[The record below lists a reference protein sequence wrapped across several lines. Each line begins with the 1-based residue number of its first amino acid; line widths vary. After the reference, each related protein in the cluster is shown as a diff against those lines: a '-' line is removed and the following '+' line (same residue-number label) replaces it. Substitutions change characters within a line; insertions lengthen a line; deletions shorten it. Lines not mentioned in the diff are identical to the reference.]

1 MYATDPPNE
10 ISYLYCIHWDS
21 TPDVVKLGRTTN
33 IAARFNQFLTGH
45 HEELHVLCLAD
56 ESVMSEADM
65 HARHNSARKTLEW
78 FNYTDDLKAT
88 VEMLNM
94 SSGFK
99 PYIIPRTRDMTG
111 LVEDCPA
118 IEALKQEI
126 CIPPLR
132 LSRMERAV
140 AELAAVG
147 TTVEQSAEAFDLS
160 ASAIKTH
167 RSSVV
172 SKCAAPN
179 LLAAITKLFVHKV
192 IDTETICER

>member
-1 MYATDPPNE
+1 MYATEPPDE
-10 ISYLYCIHWDS
+10 ISYLYVIHWS
-21 TPDVVKLGRTTN
+21 SSPEVVKIGRSAN
-33 IAARFNQFLTGH
+33 IAARFNNFLTGH

-56 ESVMSEADM
+56 ERVISEADL
-65 HARHNSARKTLEW
+65 HARHQSQRRTLEW

-88 VEMLNM
+88 VEMLNA

-99 PYIIPRTRDMTG
+99 PYVIPRTKDMTG

-118 IEALKQEI
+118 IEALKQDI
-126 CIPPLR
+126 CIYPLK
-132 LSRMERAV
+132 LSRMEKNI

-147 TTVEQSAEAFDLS
+147 ATIDQSAEAFDISPS
-160 ASAIKTH
+160 AVKTH
-167 RSSVV
+167 RAGVV

-192 IDTETICER
+192 IDTETICEK